1 MRFRTVCPGVIVVC
15 VALSAPLFA
24 QEERKPRAV
33 LKGHTGGVE
42 SLAFNPDGTMLASAS
57 AHCSVKLWDLA
68 TGRNTAT
75 LKGDDQQHWSDV
87 AFSPDGKWLATGGW
101 FNKVKLW
108 DVGTLRG
115 KLLLDQR
122 RQCPETH
129 VVFSPDGKSL
139 ASGGICRDRMHVFG
153 VATGKIK
160 STPVTWLGF
169 NAEGV
174 LAMAF
179 TPDSKV
185 LISAGRPNEIKRWDL
200 TSGEERDT
208 QKTSKA
214 LADALFDFPAATF
227 SPDTRILATTTSAEH
242 AITLWEVATGKAQA
256 TLKGHTTDV
265 TSVAFRPDGKI
276 LASGCDDGTIKLWDV
291 RAAKEVASFMAHDGA
306 ISSLA
311 FSTHAGE
318 LASGSAD
325 KMIKLWNT
333 K

>member
-1 MRFRTVCPGVIVVC
+1 MSSRTVCLGVIVVC
-15 VALSAPLFA
+15 MAWSASVSA
-24 QEERKPRAV
+24 QEGRKPRAV
-33 LKGHTGGVE
+33 LKGHTAGVE

-57 AHCSVKLWDLA
+57 DHCSIKLWDLA
-68 TGRNTAT
+68 TGRDSAT
-75 LKGDDQQHWSDV
+75 LKGEDQQHWSNV
-87 AFSPDGKWLATGGW
+87 AFSPDGRWLATGGW

-108 DVGTLRG
+108 EVGTLKG

-122 RQCPETH
+122 RQCPQTH

-139 ASGGICRDRMHVFG
+139 ASGGICRDRMHVFD

-174 LAMAF
+174 LAVAF
-179 TPDSKV
+179 TPDSKM
-185 LISAGRPNEIKRWDL
+185 LITAGPPNEIKRWDVA
-200 TSGEERDT
+200 SGENRDT
-208 QKTSKA
+208 QKTSKD

-227 SPDTRILATTTSAEH
+227 SLDTRILATTTYGEH

-256 TLKGHTTDV
+256 TLKGHIADV
-265 TSVAFRPDGKI
+265 SCVAFRPDGKI
-276 LASGCDDGTIKLWDV
+276 LASGSDDGTITLWDV
-291 RAAKEVASFMAHDGA
+291 RAAQKVASFKAHDAA

-311 FSTHAGE
+311 FSAHGGV

-325 KMIKLWNT
+325 KTIKLWNT